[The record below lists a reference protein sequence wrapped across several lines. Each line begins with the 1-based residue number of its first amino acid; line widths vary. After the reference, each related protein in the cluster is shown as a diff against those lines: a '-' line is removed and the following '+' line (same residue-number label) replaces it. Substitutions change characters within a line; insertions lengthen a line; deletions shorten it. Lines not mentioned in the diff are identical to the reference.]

1 MAKKDPF
8 PNDWEE
14 VESLD
19 DEDIDSMPFIEVL
32 GLSVEWDLPDPYCCV
47 VRAYNRK
54 DSKLREYA
62 YKREGTARQKIA
74 ELAQQ
79 GIEVL
84 VLTQQYV
91 ATINYPDD

>member
-1 MAKKDPF
+1 MARKDPF

-14 VESLD
+14 VH
-19 DEDIDSMPFIEVL
+19 
-32 GLSVEWDLPDPYCCV
+32 GLSDSDLETHAFIDILQESVVWELPDPYCCV

-54 DSKLREYA
+54 DKKIKEYA
-62 YKREGTARQKIA
+62 YKREVIAHQKIT
-74 ELAQQ
+74 ELAEQ